1 MSSSRL
7 RLWIMPTQLG
17 SLTSHVATKALRG
30 FSRRNP
36 KVDVEIRVLPWS
48 IAWREILKALKR
60 GEPPD
65 VLQVGTTWMGTLSHL
80 GFLGDVPE
88 WVEERPCLA
97 PWLDEAVQF
106 DGIRRGVPWVAEC
119 SGLIA
124 REDILSL
131 AKATPSDLSTWNGFL
146 GVCHR
151 LAEDAR
157 RDVIDPFHPLPVGI
171 TCRPE
176 PVTLHNLASWLW
188 SGGWELGSLLDGH
201 SAILAH
207 ESTKPGFKVLKELL
221 KVNRT
226 AQDMGAIQPYRLS
239 QDFYEEG
246 RFAFL
251 IGHTWRIVKGLLDPK
266 TAAELRWPITYL
278 PIPAGPAG
286 SIQRGGGS
294 VLVVPQHSLQSD
306 RAWLL
311 VRHMISDEFMAEWT
325 MASGD
330 LPAHES
336 AFWEDPERARLLAP
350 LREGIQRARIYPAH
364 PMWATI
370 ESILGRG
377 LSTILWGILSGE
389 HIEERTKPMAR
400 KIDAELNALL
410 RLGWDLDV
418 NQ

>member
-1 MSSSRL
+1 MSSRPL

-17 SLTSHVATKALRG
+17 SLTSHVAAKALRG
-30 FSRRNP
+30 FSKRNP
-36 KVDVEIRVLPWS
+36 QVELQIRVLPWS

-80 GFLGDVPE
+80 GFLEEVPD

-106 DGIRRGVPWVAEC
+106 RGTRQGVPWLAEC

-124 REDILSL
+124 RADMLDILKTTPEDVATWERFL
-131 AKATPSDLSTWNGFL
+131 AL
-146 GVCHR
+146 CHSI
-151 LAEDAR
+151 AEGAR
-157 RDVIDPFHPLPVGI
+157 RDTIDPMRPLPVGI

-188 SGGWELGSLLDGH
+188 AGGWDLSTLLNGH
-201 SAILAH
+201 SAILSHPSAR
-207 ESTKPGFKVLKELL
+207 PGFEILRDLL

-226 AQDMGAIQPYRLS
+226 QNDMGAIQPYRLS

-246 RFAFL
+246 RFVFL
-251 IGHTWRIVKGLLDPK
+251 IGHSWRIVRGLLDPSSAK
-266 TAAELRWPITYL
+266 ELNWPITYL

-286 SIQRGGGS
+286 AVQRGGGS
-294 VLVVPQHSLQSD
+294 VLVVPRNGSGGD
-306 RAWLL
+306 AAWTL
-311 VRHMISDEFMAEWT
+311 VRHMISDEFMAEWSL
-325 MASGD
+325 ASGD
-330 LPAHES
+330 LPAHEG
-336 AFWEDPERARLLAP
+336 AFWSDEGRAESLRP
-350 LREGIQRARIYPAH
+350 LRQGIQNARIYPAH

-377 LSTILWGILSGE
+377 LSDILWSILAGE
-389 HIEERTKPMAR
+389 SIDDRTR
-400 KIDAELNALL
+400 KLALNVDEELNALL
-410 RLGWDLDV
+410 RLGWDMSAPS
-418 NQ
+418 